1 MKDDFNSDGD
11 IFHRNSE
18 RTPGKNL
25 GNREQV
31 IIFCQG
37 EIVAVQFPAPLFWCR
52 VSFQG
57 RGKSFVQRNPLLCQR
72 GFLSGTEHE
81 EWRS

>member
-37 EIVAVQFPAPLFWCR
+37 EMSCCPVP
-52 VSFQG
+52 S
-57 RGKSFVQRNPLLCQR
+57 SFVLVQSFFPGERQVICTKKSTA
-72 GFLSGTEHE
+72 LSEGIFV
-81 EWRS
+81 WNRA